1 MYSWKERYAMS
12 LNTIREVTEITGI
25 TVNALRYYDSKGL
38 LHPTVRNSDGR
49 KEWLYDDEAVR
60 RAKRILLLR
69 RIGIPVEKIALVIDN
84 VDGMDEIVLRTRL
97 EELRK
102 ERELIDEQITVA
114 GMLLLVDELSADE
127 EVKDDLLDKVFEK
140 ICTERG
146 E

>member
-1 MYSWKERYAMS
+1 MS

-38 LHPTVRNSDGR
+38 LHPTVRNSEGR

-69 RIGIPVEKIALVIDN
+69 KIGIPVESIAIVIEKADK
-84 VDGMDEIVLRTRL
+84 MDEVILRSRL
-97 EELRK
+97 EELRE
-102 ERELIDEQITVA
+102 ERQFLDDQISLA
-114 GMLLLVDELSADE
+114 GMLLLLDEISSDAK
-127 EVKDDLLDKVFEK
+127 VKEDLLDKMFEK
-140 ICTERG
+140 TCLE